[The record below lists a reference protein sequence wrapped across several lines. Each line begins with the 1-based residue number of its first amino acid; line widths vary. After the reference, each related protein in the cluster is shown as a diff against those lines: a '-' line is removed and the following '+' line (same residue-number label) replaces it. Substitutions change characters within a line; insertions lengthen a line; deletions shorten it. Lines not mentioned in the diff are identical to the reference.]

1 MSKELLF
8 VLALIICVVLT
19 FFYQKK
25 VQGDLLKKL
34 YVYKANHDQEGF
46 MNTLDSSYTRF
57 VFSKF
62 TIEFMKLNYYLDHH
76 DYLQAKE
83 QFKKFNNMKLNDR
96 NAIALNTRMFNGALE
111 AKDVTLASNIKKVLM
126 PILEKQKE
134 ENYKLIYGE
143 IEQLDKIYIQK
154 DVSIIPDLL
163 EVLDVC
169 KDDNIKSLLCFRL
182 AKLYHYQKND
192 NEVNKYLSLAE
203 KYSTT
208 VENKESMRNLMKDH
222 SGLD

>member
-25 VQGDLLKKL
+25 VQEDLLKKL

-83 QFKKFNNMKLNDR
+83 QFKKWN
-96 NAIALNTRMFNGALE
+96 
-111 AKDVTLASNIKKVLM
+111 
-126 PILEKQKE
+126 
-134 ENYKLIYGE
+134 
-143 IEQLDKIYIQK
+143 
-154 DVSIIPDLL
+154 
-163 EVLDVC
+163 EVLDYIIPIL
-169 KDDNIKSLLCFRL
+169 IKGAEIDPQTAKCGFVLTRDMWWNNEFIVYVVKRL
-182 AKLYHYQKND
+182 AG
-192 NEVNKYLSLAE
+192 KYGIDME
-203 KYSTT
+203 
-208 VENKESMRNLMKDH
+208 
-222 SGLD
+222 G